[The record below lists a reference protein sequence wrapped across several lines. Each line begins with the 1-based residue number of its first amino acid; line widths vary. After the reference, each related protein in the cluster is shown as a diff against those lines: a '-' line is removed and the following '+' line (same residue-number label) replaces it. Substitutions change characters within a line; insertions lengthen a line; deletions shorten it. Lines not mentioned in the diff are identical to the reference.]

1 MELAIEIITTVIL
14 SVVGV
19 VVSGIGAFVM
29 AWIRSKI
36 KNEKTA
42 KLFDDAYRVV
52 HEGVTY
58 VYQTYVENLKGTSL
72 WNQEAMHNASQ
83 KAAEYIQKNLSK
95 EMISLLE
102 QGGKTLEEWIA
113 EQIEIAVQQQKQ

>member
-1 MELAIEIITTVIL
+1 MELAKEILTTVIL
-14 SVVGV
+14 SVVGIV
-19 VVSGIGAFVM
+19 ISGIGAFVM

-42 KLFDDAYRVV
+42 KLFDDAYKVV

-58 VYQTYVENLKGTSL
+58 VYQTYVENLKGTNL

-95 EMISLLE
+95 EMVNFLE
-102 QGGKTLEEWIA
+102 QNGKTLESWIT
-113 EQIEIAVQQQKQ
+113 EQIEIAVQQQK

>member
-1 MELAIEIITTVIL
+1 MELKEILTTIIL
-14 SVVGV
+14 SVVGAII
-19 VVSGIGAFVM
+19 SGVGAFIM

-36 KNEKTA
+36 KNEKIA
-42 KLFDDAYRVV
+42 KLFDDAYRIV

-95 EMISLLE
+95 EMINFLE
-102 QGGKTLEEWIA
+102 QNGKTLEDWIA